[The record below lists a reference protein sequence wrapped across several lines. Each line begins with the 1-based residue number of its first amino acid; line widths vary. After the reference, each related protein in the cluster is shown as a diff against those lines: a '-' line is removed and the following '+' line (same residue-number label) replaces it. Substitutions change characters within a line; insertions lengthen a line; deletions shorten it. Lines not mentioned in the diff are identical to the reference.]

1 MIDKLDF
8 LLALAREQH
17 FGHAAEACG
26 VTQQTL
32 SAGVKQLENRFGV
45 QLVLRGSRFQGF
57 TPEGERVLAWAR
69 RIVAD
74 ARAMHEEVT
83 GLRRGLTGHL
93 RIAAIPTALPMVAR
107 LTTPYRERHPD
118 VRLTI
123 ESATSTD
130 IFSLIENLEADA
142 GLTYLDNEP
151 LGRVVSVP
159 LYQERYR
166 FVTAAGGPYDWRDSV
181 TWAETGQVPLCLLTP
196 NMQNRRIIDQQIRA
210 AGGEPAATLESN
222 SMIVLLTHVRTLRW
236 ACASSTSSCAR
247 RCSASPAWYCSAVCS
262 DTAAWLARMR
272 STDRSP
278 GSGSTDSPCRPT
290 SAPMWRPSN
299 DIGTRTHRPSSAVRV
314 ACPARTAPSSRR
326 TNAGSR
332 VSSSTTCSPEPSS
345 DPVQARN
352 RGRAPGRCPSE
363 TASSVH
369 SASRW
374 AAAARTTSSSR
385 PRGPSTVRTRARE
398 IESMARTA
406 RWVRSSERT

>member
-8 LLALAREQH
+8 LLALARERH

-32 SAGVKQLENRFGV
+32 SAAVKQLENRFGV

-83 GLRRGLTGHL
+83 GLSRGLIGHL

-118 VRLTI
+118 VRFTI

-142 GLTYLDNEP
+142 GITYLDNEP

-159 LYQERYR
+159 LYRERYR
-166 FVTAAGGPYDWRDSV
+166 FITAAGGPHDRRASV
-181 TWAETGQVPLCLLTP
+181 TWAEIADVPLCLLTP

-210 AGGEPAATLESN
+210 AGGTTAPTLESN
-222 SMIVLLTHVRTLRW
+222 SMVVLMTHVRTLRW
-236 ACASSTSSCAR
+236 SSIMPEILVDTLGAMDGLRAIPITTPDLTHTVGLVAPRRDPSTPMVAALVAVAR
-247 RCSASPAWYCSAVCS
+247 V
-262 DTAAWLARMR
+262 
-272 STDRSP
+272 
-278 GSGSTDSPCRPT
+278 
-290 SAPMWRPSN
+290 
-299 DIGTRTHRPSSAVRV
+299 V
-314 ACPARTAPSSRR
+314 ARTL
-326 TNAGSR
+326 
-332 VSSSTTCSPEPSS
+332 EPPLPDS
-345 DPVQARN
+345 
-352 RGRAPGRCPSE
+352 
-363 TASSVH
+363 
-369 SASRW
+369 
-374 AAAARTTSSSR
+374 
-385 PRGPSTVRTRARE
+385 
-398 IESMARTA
+398 
-406 RWVRSSERT
+406 

>member
-57 TPEGERVLAWAR
+57 TPEGERVLEWAR

-93 RIAAIPTALPMVAR
+93 RIAAIPTALPMIVN

-118 VRLTI
+118 VRLTV
-123 ESATSTD
+123 ESAASAD

-151 LGRVVSVP
+151 LGRVISVP
-159 LYQERYR
+159 LYRERYR
-166 FVTAAGGPYDWRDSV
+166 LVTAIGGPFDDRANV
-181 TWAETGQVPLCLLTP
+181 TWAETSRLPLCLLTP
-196 NMQNRRIIDQQIRA
+196 NMQNRRIIDHQIRE
-210 AGGEPAATLESN
+210 AGADPAATLESN

-236 ACASSTSSCAR
+236 ASIMPEILVDALGPMAGVRSLPITAPDLEHTIGLVAPRREPSTPMVTALVSIAR
-247 RCSASPAWYCSAVCS
+247 S
-262 DTAAWLARMR
+262 LAR
-272 STDRSP
+272 TLDP
-278 GSGSTDSPCRPT
+278 DLAASG
-290 SAPMWRPSN
+290 
-299 DIGTRTHRPSSAVRV
+299 
-314 ACPARTAPSSRR
+314 PA
-326 TNAGSR
+326 
-332 VSSSTTCSPEPSS
+332 
-345 DPVQARN
+345 
-352 RGRAPGRCPSE
+352 
-363 TASSVH
+363 
-369 SASRW
+369 
-374 AAAARTTSSSR
+374 
-385 PRGPSTVRTRARE
+385 
-398 IESMARTA
+398 
-406 RWVRSSERT
+406 

>member
-1 MIDKLDF
+1 MDAVIDKLDF
-8 LLALAREQH
+8 LLALSREQH

-74 ARAMHEEVT
+74 TRAMHEEVT

-93 RIAAIPTALPMVAR
+93 RIAAIPTALPMVAH

-118 VRLTI
+118 VRLSI

-142 GLTYLDNEP
+142 GITYLDNEP
-151 LGRVVSVP
+151 LGRVISVP

-166 FVTAAGGPYDWRDSV
+166 FVTAAGGPYDGRDSI
-181 TWAETGQVPLCLLTP
+181 TWAETGRVPLCLLTP

-222 SMIVLLTHVRTLRW
+222 SMIVLVSHVRTLRW
-236 ACASSTSSCAR
+236 ASIMPEVLVDALGTIEGLHAIPITAPELVHTIGLVAPRREPST
-247 RCSASPAWYCSAVCS
+247 PMV
-262 DTAAWLARMR
+262 TAL
-272 STDRSP
+272 
-278 GSGSTDSPCRPT
+278 
-290 SAPMWRPSN
+290 
-299 DIGTRTHRPSSAVRV
+299 V
-314 ACPARTAPSSRR
+314 AIARTLAQSM
-326 TNAGSR
+326 AAE
-332 VSSSTTCSPEPSS
+332 VSSLK
-345 DPVQARN
+345 
-352 RGRAPGRCPSE
+352 
-363 TASSVH
+363 
-369 SASRW
+369 
-374 AAAARTTSSSR
+374 
-385 PRGPSTVRTRARE
+385 
-398 IESMARTA
+398 
-406 RWVRSSERT
+406 

>member
-8 LLALAREQH
+8 LLALSREQH

-74 ARAMHEEVT
+74 TRAMHEEVT

-118 VRLTI
+118 VRMTI
-123 ESATSTD
+123 ESTTSAD

-166 FVTAAGGPYDWRDSV
+166 FVTAAGGPFDGRRSL
-181 TWAETGQVPLCLLTP
+181 TWAEAGQVPLCLLTP

-222 SMIVLLTHVRTLRW
+222 SMIVLMSHVRTLRW
-236 ACASSTSSCAR
+236 ASIM
-247 RCSASPAWYCSAVCS
+247 PAVLVNVLGAIEGLQ
-262 DTAAWLARMR
+262 AI
-272 STDRSP
+272 P
-278 GSGSTDSPCRPT
+278 
-290 SAPMWRPSN
+290 
-299 DIGTRTHRPSSAVRV
+299 I
-314 ACPARTAPSSRR
+314 TAPDVVHTIGLVAPRR
-326 TNAGSR
+326 
-332 VSSSTTCSPEPSS
+332 EPSTPMVTALVS
-345 DPVQARN
+345 VARQLAQAL
-352 RGRAPGRCPSE
+352 
-363 TASSVH
+363 
-369 SASRW
+369 
-374 AAAARTTSSSR
+374 
-385 PRGPSTVRTRARE
+385 E
-398 IESMARTA
+398 IETQ
-406 RWVRSSERT
+406 E